1 MADIFISYAREDE
14 GTAQHL
20 RDVLASQG
28 WDVWRDKE
36 GIVTRTAWGAS
47 IEQAYEYGRGVPAD
61 LNIAMQLYKRASDLG
76 ERNAVSSLSRVQ
88 ERLRMQGTKR

>member
-14 GTAQHL
+14 TTAQRL

-36 GIVTRTAWGAS
+36 GIATGSSWGNS
-47 IEQAYEYGRGVPAD
+47 IETALRDAKCVVVLWSVPA
-61 LNIAMQLYKRASDLG
+61 LSSGVRARS
-76 ERNAVSSLSRVQ
+76 APAA
-88 ERLRMQGTKR
+88 